1 MKLSVDKLS
10 VLRDARPV
18 FAELSFAVE
27 AGSSLI
33 VRGPNGAG
41 KTTLLRVLAG
51 LLPASAGR
59 LRVEGGPAEASI
71 SELCHYVGHLNAIKP
86 MLTVAENAR
95 FWQQFLGGGT
105 PRVEAALA
113 AFGLAALSEI
123 PAAYLSAGQK
133 RRLTLARLLLAPRA
147 IWLLD
152 EPAAALDQEAEAALG
167 AAVTARLA
175 EGGLVIAATHQPLDW
190 PNARVLRLLPTALL
204 A

>member
-10 VLRDARPV
+10 VLRDSRRI

-51 LLPASAGR
+51 LLPASTGE

-95 FWQQFLGGGT
+95 FWQRFLGGGT

-175 EGGLVIAATHQPLDW
+175 DGGLVIAATHQPLDW
-190 PNARVLRLLPTALL
+190 PNARVLRLQPTAPL